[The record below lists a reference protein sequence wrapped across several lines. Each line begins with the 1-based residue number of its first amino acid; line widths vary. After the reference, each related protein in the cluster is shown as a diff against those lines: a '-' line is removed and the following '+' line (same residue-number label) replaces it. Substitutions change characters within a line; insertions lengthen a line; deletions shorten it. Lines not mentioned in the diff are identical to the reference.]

1 MRLLLLGGSGQLGTQ
16 LRKFTLPHGIQL
28 IAPTRAAIDLGD
40 PTAIQ
45 RLVAAERWNIV
56 INAAGYTN
64 VDRAESEEDLAFAIN
79 AGAAACLAEETGKH
93 GIPVIHISTDYVFDG
108 RKGAPYVE
116 QDVAAPLNA
125 YGRSKLAGERRVS
138 AANPRHVILRAA
150 WLYSPYG
157 TNFVRTIL
165 RLARERECLTVVT
178 DQMGCPTSA
187 WDLAKACLDIGLLC
201 ATEPDQKNYGLYH
214 FAGAGA
220 ATRFEFANAILEQA
234 ARQLGRLPQVIPI
247 STAQYPSSVS
257 RPADSRLDC
266 TAVQHTFGLTPRP
279 WRRALA
285 ETIDCILT
293 SKSSNSLSR

>member
-45 RLVAAERWNIV
+45 RLVAAEHWNIV

-201 ATEPDQKNYGLYH
+201 ATEPDRKNYGLYH

-220 ATRFEFANAILEQA
+220 ATRFEFASAILEEA
-234 ARQLGRLPQVIPI
+234 AGRLGRLPQVVPI
-247 STAQYPSSVS
+247 STTQYPSSVS

-266 TAVQHTFGLTPRP
+266 TAVQHAFGLTPRP
-279 WRRALA
+279 WRHALA
-285 ETIDCILT
+285 ETIGCILA
-293 SKSSNSLSR
+293 SKSSTSLLR